1 MRTRFFAILLCL
13 VTVTACAKED
23 TKQNDASVTTA
34 SKTND
39 EVIVESMI
47 DATVEDEYESAT
59 SSSTEDLYTGQEL
72 APIYASFLQGE
83 TKVHIDPEND
93 FVNPWDPD
101 DDYKITSTKK
111 DFTLDELVNSILD
124 KLSESGF
131 TGTEFDSIE
140 YASIDCGN
148 DGQKELLLK
157 ICMPNQVDS
166 NTEILILKDFNGSL
180 KAIYSTVATCRRNLF
195 INEFGYICSGGGS
208 GTSDYYDKSFVGSD
222 SKWHFLYT
230 VEYKDEPY
238 YDSDKSYVVLIQFT
252 EDDIVFS
259 EDAVYTLAKDNYDT
273 SDIDY
278 ENGYPDYRYD
288 KFPRGESDDVFKK
301 YLDEF
306 KDNDWPTL
314 PLSDADKII
323 SDREKSEGL
332 TAEIKNG
339 KTADW
344 KKLDYELT
352 H

>member
-1 MRTRFFAILLCL
+1 MKTRLFAILLCL
-13 VTVTACAKED
+13 VTITACAKED
-23 TKQNDASVTTA
+23 NKQNDASATT
-34 SKTND
+34 TYENND
-39 EVIVESMI
+39 EVS
-47 DATVEDEYESAT
+47 TESALET
-59 SSSTEDLYTGQEL
+59 AEDNEDDSASSASTEIMYTGQEL
-72 APIYASFLQGE
+72 DPIYASFLQGE

-93 FVNPWDPD
+93 FVNPWAPD

-238 YDSDKSYVVLIQFT
+238 YDSDK
-252 EDDIVFS
+252 
-259 EDAVYTLAKDNYDT
+259 
-273 SDIDY
+273 
-278 ENGYPDYRYD
+278 
-288 KFPRGESDDVFKK
+288 
-301 YLDEF
+301 
-306 KDNDWPTL
+306 
-314 PLSDADKII
+314 II

>member
-1 MRTRFFAILLCL
+1 
-13 VTVTACAKED
+13 
-23 TKQNDASVTTA
+23 
-34 SKTND
+34 
-39 EVIVESMI
+39 MI

-93 FVNPWDPD
+93 FVNPWAPD

-195 INEFGYICSGGGS
+195 INEFGYKWQNSG
-208 GTSDYYDKSFVGSD
+208 
-222 SKWHFLYT
+222 L
-230 VEYKDEPY
+230 
-238 YDSDKSYVVLIQFT
+238 
-252 EDDIVFS
+252 
-259 EDAVYTLAKDNYDT
+259 
-273 SDIDY
+273 
-278 ENGYPDYRYD
+278 
-288 KFPRGESDDVFKK
+288 
-301 YLDEF
+301 
-306 KDNDWPTL
+306 
-314 PLSDADKII
+314 
-323 SDREKSEGL
+323 EK
-332 TAEIKNG
+332 A
-339 KTADW
+339 
-344 KKLDYELT
+344 
-352 H
+352 